1 MSVLA
6 GYTSFGMTYKDFHV
20 RQFYVLEMIG
30 NCGSY
35 TLVSITRKS
44 QSHFYEL
51 TQDILSLRKH
61 LLVLDKNEG

>member
-6 GYTSFGMTYKDFHV
+6 GDTSFGMTYKDFHV

-35 TLVSITRKS
+35 TLVSITS

-61 LLVLDKNEG
+61 LLVLEKK